1 MKKILSLLHCLV
13 LIGFF
18 IVGLNGTVS
27 ADSPY
32 VYYFS
37 DSLQCY
43 NTRNSLVSNTPLTYS
58 DIHLEDWSGANY
70 AFYSYFDNNIADYD
84 ELEDV
89 IIIFEMA
96 NGFKHETDNNTGD
109 LMPEKLETVFAN
121 WKDNGCYIMFICG
134 TDEVRYLNHNDFLDY
149 VDFHIILDVRTN
161 FIMSAF
167 YYLEQDCSP
176 NLENY
181 DLLFDNFFVNTYGPT
196 GRDYLKHEFLIPY
209 IRSRY
214 YNDIV
219 NLNCTNAGAC
229 QNHNVSIY
237 MPNTA
242 LTSYMNI
249 VDGFSYDISN
259 LQPNYDLYIVAG
271 STIEPQFGISDNQTI
286 LGYFDALY
294 PKKLFYYNINNVPL
308 STYFSNL
315 YTTVYPCDPYSY
327 TPQVLEMIES
337 FIFEDYEDWYN
348 YNNWEGRCDITHIM
362 MPTGND
368 GWMLNFYDGETGF
381 VNCWGLFLDA
391 ASEDYLLYD
400 DGSLF

>member
-1 MKKILSLLHCLV
+1 MKKILSFLHCLV
-13 LIGFF
+13 LIALFF
-18 IVGLNGTVS
+18 VGLNATVS
-27 ADSPY
+27 ADSAY

-43 NTRNSLVSNTPLTYS
+43 NTRYSLVSNTPLTYN
-58 DIHLEDWSGANY
+58 DIHLEDWSDD
-70 AFYSYFDNNIADYD
+70 FDDYFDNNIAYYD
-84 ELEDV
+84 ELEDI

-96 NGFKHETDNNTGD
+96 NGFERQTDNNTGN

-134 TDEVRYLNHNDFLDY
+134 TDEARYLNHNGFLDY

-161 FIMSAF
+161 FIMNAF
-167 YYLEQDCSP
+167 YYLEQDCGSIP
-176 NLENY
+176 NYY
-181 DLLFDNFFVNTYGPT
+181 DLLFDNFFVNTYGPNAIVKF
-196 GRDYLKHEFLIPY
+196 RKEFINPY
-209 IRSRY
+209 VRSRY

-219 NLNCTNAGAC
+219 NLHCNNSLAC
-229 QNHNVSIY
+229 YNHDASIY
-237 MPNTA
+237 MPNAT

-249 VDGFSYDISN
+249 VDGLSYDISN

-271 STIEPQFGISDNQTI
+271 STMEPQFGISDNQTI

-308 STYFSNL
+308 STYFCNP
-315 YTTVYPCDPYSY
+315 YTTVYRCDPYSLS
-327 TPQVLEMIES
+327 QLLEMIES
-337 FIFEDYEDWYN
+337 FIFEDYDDWCDYD
-348 YNNWEGRCDITHIM
+348 NWEGRCDITHIM

-381 VNCWGLFLDA
+381 VNCWGLFL
-391 ASEDYLLYD
+391 SEECEEYLLYD

>member
-1 MKKILSLLHCLV
+1 MKKVLSLLHCLV
-13 LIGFF
+13 LICLFF
-18 IVGLNGTVS
+18 VGLNVTVS

-58 DIHLEDWSGANY
+58 DICLVDWSGTNY

-96 NGFKHETDNNTGD
+96 NGFERQTDYYLSD
-109 LMPEKLETVFAN
+109 LMPEKLETVFSN
-121 WKDNGCYIMFICG
+121 WEDNDCYIMFICG
-134 TDEVRYLNHNDFLDY
+134 TDEARYLNHNDFLDH

-161 FIMSAF
+161 FIMNAF
-167 YYLEQDCSP
+167 YRLEQDCGSTP
-176 NLENY
+176 EYY
-181 DLLFDNFFVNTYGPT
+181 DLLFDSFFADTFNPNGIYKM
-196 GRDYLKHEFLIPY
+196 YNEFVKPY
-209 IRSRY
+209 IRTRY

-219 NLNCTNAGAC
+219 NLHYTNAGAC
-229 QNHNVSIY
+229 YHHNANIY
-237 MPNTA
+237 IPNSG
-242 LTSYMNI
+242 LTSYTNI
-249 VDGFSYDISN
+249 ADFDSIPVDITN
-259 LQPNYDLYIVAG
+259 LVPEYDLYIVAG
-271 STIEPQFGISDNQTI
+271 STAQPQFGTSDNEI
-286 LGYFDALY
+286 LLGYYDALY
-294 PKKLFYYNINNVPL
+294 PKKLFYYNRDNVPL

-315 YTTVYPCDPYSY
+315 YTTVYHCDLYSY
-327 TPQVLEMIES
+327 TPQVLEMMES

-368 GWMLNFYDGETGF
+368 GWMLNFCDEETGF
-381 VNCWGLFLDA
+381 VNCWGLFLD
-391 ASEDYLLYD
+391 EDTETYL
-400 DGSLF
+400 FN